1 MTSIAS
7 DPSPRHAADR
17 PTVRVDSYRN
27 PPALGDQDVEQY
39 GGLRIYAA
47 PGVHG
52 FCAELLQ
59 RAVEPGASVLELGAG
74 SGAMSLRM
82 ADLGYRVTS
91 VDIVADGY
99 RAGDRARFVA
109 ADLNQPLPDEL
120 GMFDAVAA
128 IEIIEHVENP
138 RHLLR
143 QCRTRLRDGGYLL
156 LSTPNLLNPLSRVQ
170 FMVNGR
176 HQWFEDKDYR
186 GAGHIMPV
194 SPWLLERCYEEC
206 DFEPEWIGSFGDVGT
221 NLVHWPRMRW
231 LVRGLKRLSRIP
243 RAFDGEI
250 YIALLR
256 AGRRG

>member
-1 MTSIAS
+1 MTSIAN
-7 DPSPRHAADR
+7 DPSPRHATDR

-27 PPALGDQDVEQY
+27 PAAVGDQDVEQY
-39 GGLRIYAA
+39 AGLRIYAA

-52 FCAELLQ
+52 FCAGLLQ
-59 RAVEPGASVLELGAG
+59 RVLQTGASVLELGAG

-82 ADLGYRVTS
+82 ADLGYQVTS
-91 VDIVADGY
+91 VDIVPDSY

-109 ADLNQPLPDEL
+109 ADLNEPLSADL
-120 GMFDAVAA
+120 GTFDAVAA

-138 RHLLR
+138 RHFLR
-143 QCRTRLRDGGYLL
+143 QCRARLKDGGYLV

-170 FMVNGR
+170 FLVNGR

-194 SPWLLERCYEEC
+194 SPWLLDRCYEEC
-206 DFEPEWIGSFGDVGT
+206 DFEPEWVGSFGDIGT

-243 RAFDGEI
+243 RDFDGEI

-256 AGRRG
+256 AGRRR